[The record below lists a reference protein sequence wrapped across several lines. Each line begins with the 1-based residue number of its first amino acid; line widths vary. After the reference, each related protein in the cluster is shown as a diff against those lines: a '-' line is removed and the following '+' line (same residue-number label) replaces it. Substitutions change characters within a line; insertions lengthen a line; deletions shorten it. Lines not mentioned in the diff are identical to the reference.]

1 MDPSQIVPWCHCNFL
16 ETGSFAK
23 KLNRVRLAERLTV
36 KQLAER
42 VGEEPE
48 VLEKFEAGIRRE
60 KIGKT
65 VKKPNDELIDKLN
78 EVFPTASFQY
88 AVRKKKKRQTKDKI
102 NPVAIAQAVHACCA
116 NFDQQGNVIDAVTFR
131 KFVEKEAGLLK
142 NELPSAY
149 QPVIEQIR
157 IQQNEALDLKKNPVK
172 EIYVAHL
179 PELQSVAT
187 PESVAHKNRKNKMLR
202 RPTEEEHADFFKQL
216 PASPPHRRIR
226 KPRWRAKKSK
236 VQDTSRASYHS
247 APVVPL
253 HLPTVVPAS
262 RLLSSA
268 YSPHPNISPHNQHL
282 NTNTHTNTDPTHS
295 NPRAQKNKT
304 CTYANADPMFKTY
317 LKMRKQRGSQRP
329 TDIVIRDR
337 MVNDGLADEDIDI
350 FLSACAKED
359 ANTRPVVRS
368 IADYA
373 NTPPA
378 IW

>member
-1 MDPSQIVPWCHCNFL
+1 MDPTCFAEND
-16 ETGSFAK
+16 SFAK
-23 KLNRVRLAERLTV
+23 KLNHVRLAETLTV

-48 VLEKFEAGIRRE
+48 VLEKFEAAMRGSM
-60 KIGKT
+60 GKT
-65 VKKPNDELIDKLN
+65 VKKPSNELIDKLN

-88 AVRKKKKRQTKDKI
+88 AVRKKKKRHMKDKI

-131 KFVEKEAGLLK
+131 KFVEKEAGMLE
-142 NELPSAY
+142 NELRAY

-157 IQQNEALDLKKNPVK
+157 IQQNEAHDLKKNPLE
-172 EIYVAHL
+172 EIYMREVAHL

-202 RPTEEEHADFFKQL
+202 RPSEEEHADFFKQL
-216 PASPPHRRIR
+216 PASPKRRASA
-226 KPRWRAKKSK
+226 PANKKAK
-236 VQDTSRASYHS
+236 VQDTSRARYHS

-253 HLPTVVPAS
+253 HLPVVVKSPSSVAPAS
-262 RLLSSA
+262 RLRSFF
-268 YSPHPNISPHNQHL
+268 
-282 NTNTHTNTDPTHS
+282 S
-295 NPRAQKNKT
+295 NPRVQKKKAKARVKGATKQEDLPQKPDRGSCAVQKKT

-337 MVNDGLADEDIDI
+337 MVNDGLADEDIDL

-359 ANTRPVVRS
+359 ANTRPVFRS

-373 NTPPA
+373 NIPPA
-378 IW
+378 DW